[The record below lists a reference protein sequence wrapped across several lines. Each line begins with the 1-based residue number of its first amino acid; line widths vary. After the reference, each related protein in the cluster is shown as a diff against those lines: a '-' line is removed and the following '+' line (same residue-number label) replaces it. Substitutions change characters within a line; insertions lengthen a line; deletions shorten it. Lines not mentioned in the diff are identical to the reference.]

1 MKTTIS
7 ILILF
12 LVITALIVQI
22 LRNESNLTV
31 LILWFALVFSN
42 LKEYIKDNNQTN

>member
-12 LVITALIVQI
+12 LLITALIVQI

-31 LILWFALVFSN
+31 FTLWIAVVFLSI
-42 LKEYIKDNNQTN
+42 KEHIKEDN